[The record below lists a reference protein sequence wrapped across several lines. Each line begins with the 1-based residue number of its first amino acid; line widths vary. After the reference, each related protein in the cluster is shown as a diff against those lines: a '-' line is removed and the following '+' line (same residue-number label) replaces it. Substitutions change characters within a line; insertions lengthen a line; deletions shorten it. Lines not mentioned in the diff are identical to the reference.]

1 MQAGRDPEAAASRLG
16 GARAL
21 SGVGL
26 REALDDLL
34 CLFHALVLPP
44 DQTALR
50 ALAVS
55 WAEAR
60 ESATAHSTVRDP
72 ATGLPTA
79 DYLGERLREVYGEA
93 ARSGSEA
100 GETSCLVVL
109 DIALDDVAAWRRLA
123 RSAAVG
129 RTLDQVFGEGH
140 PMAVLTDGLYVVLCR
155 RTEDTPQLAQTLR
168 RVIERNGEILG
179 VASAMRSPT
188 RVWVEGLPATHAD
201 AVQLLAQ
208 LGR

>member
-1 MQAGRDPEAAASRLG
+1 MSRPPTGVPSTADVRELWRRASLAAVWLRPGDWYHPAVDALVEAVQAGRDPEAAASRLG

-109 DIALDDVAAWRRLA
+109 DIALDDVAA
-123 RSAAVG
+123 
-129 RTLDQVFGEGH
+129 
-140 PMAVLTDGLYVVLCR
+140 
-155 RTEDTPQLAQTLR
+155 
-168 RVIERNGEILG
+168 
-179 VASAMRSPT
+179 
-188 RVWVEGLPATHAD
+188 
-201 AVQLLAQ
+201 
-208 LGR
+208 